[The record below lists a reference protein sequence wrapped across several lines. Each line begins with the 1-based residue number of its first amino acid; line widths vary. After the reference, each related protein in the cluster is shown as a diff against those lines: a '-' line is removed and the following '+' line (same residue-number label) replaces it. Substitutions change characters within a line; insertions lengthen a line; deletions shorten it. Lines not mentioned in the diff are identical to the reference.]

1 MTALLASGRDA
12 DVYALDERRV
22 LRRYRRGGE
31 VSGEAAVMRYVAEHG
46 YPVPRVYEADGAD
59 LILERLDGPTMLQ
72 ALGSGALE
80 LGAGATVLADLL
92 DRLHK
97 VRVRAATDPGT
108 RILHL
113 DLHPENVVMTEGGP
127 VVIDW
132 RNSTEGP
139 PELDVAMTALIV
151 AQVAVDP
158 GHEFTAQAELFL
170 EVFLGCTRD
179 NPLSQLEAAVRRRG
193 ADPNMTGDELAHL
206 HEAKLLVTT
215 AARAHH

>member
-22 LRRYRRGGE
+22 LRRYRRGGD
-31 VSGEAAVMRYVAEHG
+31 VTAEAAMMRYVSDHG

-59 LILERLDGPTMLQ
+59 LVMERLEGPTMLQ
-72 ALGSGALE
+72 ALGDATLD
-80 LGAGATVLADLL
+80 LRAGATVLADLL
-92 DRLHK
+92 ERLHK

-139 PELDVAMTALIV
+139 PELDVAMTALII
-151 AQVAVDP
+151 AAVAVLP
-158 GHEFTAQAELFL
+158 GPFANRAEPFL
-170 EVFLGCTRD
+170 ATLLSCTRD
-179 NPLSQLEAAVRRRG
+179 NPLSQLEAAAHRRL
-193 ADPNMTGDELAHL
+193 ADPNVTAEEKAHL
-206 HEAKLLVTT
+206 QEAKLLVTT
-215 AARAHH
+215 SVRAHF

>member
-22 LRRYRRGGE
+22 LRRYRRGGDVTAE
-31 VSGEAAVMRYVAEHG
+31 VTVMRYVADHG

-72 ALGSGALE
+72 ALGDGTMHLRD
-80 LGAGATVLADLL
+80 GGVVLADLL
-92 DRLHK
+92 DRLHRI
-97 VRVRAATDPGT
+97 RVRSATDPGT

-132 RNSTEGP
+132 RNSIEGP
-139 PELDVAMTALIV
+139 PELDVAMTAIII
-151 AQVAVDP
+151 AQVAVKPDHP
-158 GHEFTAQAELFL
+158 FTDRAEEFLDVL
-170 EVFLGCTRD
+170 LSCTRD
-179 NPLSQLEAAVRRRG
+179 NPLSQLEAAVRRR
-193 ADPNMTGDELAHL
+193 ATEPHLTDDELAHI

-215 AARAHH
+215 IARAHH

>member
-22 LRRYRRGGE
+22 LRRYRKGGD
-31 VSGEAAVMRYVAEHG
+31 VTAEATVMRYVADHG
-46 YPVPRVYEADGAD
+46 FPVPRIYEASGAD
-59 LILERLDGPTMLQ
+59 LVLERLDGPTML
-72 ALGSGALE
+72 GALADGTMH
-80 LGAGATVLADLL
+80 LRDGGVVLADLL
-92 DRLHK
+92 DRLH
-97 VRVRAATDPGT
+97 RIRARTATDPGT

-132 RNSTEGP
+132 RNTTEGP

-158 GHEFTAQAELFL
+158 GHPFTGQAEAFL
-170 EVFLGCTRD
+170 EVLLGCTRD
-179 NPLSQLEAAVRRRG
+179 NPLSQLEAAVRRRA
-193 ADPNMTGDELAHL
+193 ADPSLTGDEQAHL

-215 AARAHH
+215 FARAHH

>member
-22 LRRYRRGGE
+22 LRRYRKGGD
-31 VSGEAAVMRYVAEHG
+31 VTAEAVTMRYVSDHG

-59 LILERLDGPTMLQ
+59 LVLERLDGPTMLQ
-72 ALGSGALE
+72 ALAEGSLD
-80 LGAGATVLADLL
+80 LRSGATVLADLL
-92 DRLHK
+92 ERLHK
-97 VRVRAATDPGT
+97 IRVRAATDPGS

-139 PELDVAMTALIV
+139 PELDVAMTALII

-158 GHEFTAQAELFL
+158 AHSFNRHAEPFL
-170 EVFLGCTRD
+170 DVLLGCAKD

-193 ADPNMTGDELAHL
+193 ADPALTPAELAHL

-215 AARAHH
+215 SARAHR

>member
-22 LRRYRRGGE
+22 LRRYRRGGD
-31 VSGEAAVMRYVAEHG
+31 VTAEAAIMRYVSDHG
-46 YPVPRVYEADGAD
+46 YPVPRVYAADGAD
-59 LILERLDGPTMLQ
+59 LVLERLDGPTMLQ
-72 ALGSGALE
+72 ALRDGTIDLHS
-80 LGAGATVLADLL
+80 GATVLADLL
-92 DRLHK
+92 ERLHK

-139 PELDVAMTALIV
+139 PELDVAMTALII
-151 AQVAVDP
+151 ASVAVLP
-158 GHEFTAQAELFL
+158 GPFADRAESFL
-170 EVFLGCTRD
+170 DTLLSCTRD
-179 NPLSQLEAAVRRRG
+179 NPMSQLEAAVHRRT
-193 ADPNMTGDELAHL
+193 ADPNVKAEEKAHL
-206 HEAKLLVTT
+206 QEAKLLVTT
-215 AARAHH
+215 AARAHF

>member
-1 MTALLASGRDA
+1 MTARLASGRDA

-22 LRRYRRGGE
+22 LRRYRKGGD
-31 VSGEAAVMRYVAEHG
+31 VTGEAAVMRYVADHG
-46 YPVPRVYEADGAD
+46 YPVPRVYDAGGAD

-72 ALGSGALE
+72 ALGDGTLE
-80 LGAGATVLADLL
+80 LRAGATVLADLL
-92 DRLHK
+92 ERLHK

-132 RNSTEGP
+132 RNTTEGP
-139 PELDVAMTALIV
+139 PELDVAMTALVV

-158 GHEFTAQAELFL
+158 GHPFTEHAEPFL
-170 EVFLGCTRD
+170 DVFLSCTKD

-193 ADPNMTGDELAHL
+193 ADPNMTPDELAHI

-215 AARAHH
+215 ATRAHH